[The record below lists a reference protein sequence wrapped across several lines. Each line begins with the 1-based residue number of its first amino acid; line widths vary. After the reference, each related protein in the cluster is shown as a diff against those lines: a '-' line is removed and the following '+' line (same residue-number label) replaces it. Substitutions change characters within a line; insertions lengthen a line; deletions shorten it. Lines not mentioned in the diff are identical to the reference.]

1 MTKFYAIHLNE
12 KFKFGGTMWVKKS
25 SRTARVL
32 EPNGETGRVFYFSLK
47 EVVQWDFKW
56 FDEWAV
62 DSGKKSEV
70 AS

>member
-1 MTKFYAIHLNE
+1 MTKFYAIELNE

-32 EPNGETGRVFYFSLK
+32 EPGGEIGRVFYFSLN
-47 EVVQWDFKW
+47 EQVQWDFKW

-62 DSGKKSEV
+62 DNGKKSEV
-70 AS
+70 A